1 MIYELYTEIAEVI
14 SDKLDSIRWSDL
26 DRGQLQHPEHFESL
40 VLPCVL
46 ICLKDGIAWQSLT
59 QGHQFGEADLSLKI
73 VVRLPEPIY
82 FNERYNKN
90 NDVLKIEDDVHQL
103 IYKHF
108 KFL

>member
-1 MIYELYTEIAEVI
+1 LCTY
-14 SDKLDSIRWSDL
+14 
-26 DRGQLQHPEHFESL
+26 
-40 VLPCVL
+40 
-46 ICLKDGIAWQSLT
+46 

-108 KFL
+108 KFQRLGTKAYPASKSYFVVEHFYKGGFDYKMKSDSTKHRLQDFEKDIQFSLKTKLP